1 MIWYLYPTH
10 AYRKPSALVFHLI
23 KVWST
28 HTCRG
33 RFLRTGL
40 NCATVIN
47 LCITHIGLRKH
58 NPVSEKYLTWWS
70 LTWWWDPTW
79 WSQNDK
85 FKSKQGRE
93 QTSSGGKTLLRL
105 GYHPVI
111 YETGTDWNW
120 DVMGKE
126 SMNIWS
132 AGLNL
137 DHCMQYSHRLPLLT
151 SSLGKYFFLLLLR
164 FLTLK
169 CMKIPQ
175 KLTCFECTFNFIFL
189 LLKF

>member
-1 MIWYLYPTH
+1 MYPTH

-33 RFLRTGL
+33 RFLSTGL

-105 GYHPVI
+105 EDYPVI
-111 YETGTDWNW
+111 YKTGTDWNW

-126 SMNIWS
+126 FHEYLVG
-132 AGLNL
+132 GLEP
-137 DHCMQYSHRLPLLT
+137 RPLYAVL
-151 SSLGKYFFLLLLR
+151 SSL
-164 FLTLK
+164 T
-169 CMKIPQ
+169 PA
-175 KLTCFECTFNFIFL
+175 NFYQRALENTSFCSCWG
-189 LLKF
+189 F